1 MFLTVHSG
9 NSRPDIALWECG
21 IVLCCYTLL
30 HGCYYLC
37 CRSIE
42 EFVHTVLEILDTP
55 AKMTLW
61 SFILPLLPSSHKQY
75 VQERV
80 EIPENTL
87 NYTTTPNQLSPRG
100 GTTNQMSPRGG
111 TTNQMSP
118 RHGRYSPTAASSTH
132 LSSKWCKVFTI

>member
-1 MFLTVHSG
+1 
-9 NSRPDIALWECG
+9 
-21 IVLCCYTLL
+21 
-30 HGCYYLC
+30 
-37 CRSIE
+37 
-42 EFVHTVLEILDTP
+42 
-55 AKMTLW
+55 MTLW

-87 NYTTTPNQLSPRG
+87 NYTTTTNQLSPRGGTTNQLSPRG

-118 RHGRYSPTAASSTH
+118 RHGRYSLTAASSTQ
-132 LSSKWCKVFTI
+132 LSSKWCEILNDIV